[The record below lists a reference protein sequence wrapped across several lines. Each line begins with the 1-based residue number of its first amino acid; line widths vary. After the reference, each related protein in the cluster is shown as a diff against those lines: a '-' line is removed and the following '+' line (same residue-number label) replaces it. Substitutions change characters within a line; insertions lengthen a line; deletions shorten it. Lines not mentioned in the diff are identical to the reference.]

1 MSDCFVGQTARHEL
15 HDLALPKSQ
24 AAQHLCR
31 FTLSIIKPLNGLIRT
46 ISMQG
51 AVDAARTLKFRE
63 ITRS

>member
-31 FTLSIIKPLNGLIRT
+31 FTLLIVKPLNGLIGT
-46 ISMQG
+46 ISML
-51 AVDAARTLKFRE
+51 AAADGERTLEFRE
-63 ITRS
+63 TICS